1 MLKEPILAPGLDG
14 RAIIGGGVGGY
25 GRRCHAVASLDLMV
39 AIPRT
44 VQTTLAFS
52 WARFLVPWSVLWS
65 QCTTT
70 VMPSRSSLHSFVLSL
85 SRTSYRLMAVMASWG
100 CSVGFSTFAPL
111 KLLSS
116 QLTWARNRDGSNRWG
131 RIHSF
136 RRPRKDGLLEL
147 FGVVVLCNSSLFS
160 VHSLPLQASPS
171 PANNFCGRSFSRN
184 FSTPAKQQ
192 SRVPVRYEYH
202 FGIFVLYIYGWMR
215 WEDRHQD
222 RKSHRSFE
230 TCCRGR

>member
-70 VMPSRSSLHSFVLSL
+70 VMPGGSSLHSFVLSL
-85 SRTSYRLMAVMASWG
+85 SRTADCPMAAMASWG

-116 QLTWARNRDGSNRWG
+116 QLTWARNRDGSNRWR
-131 RIHSF
+131 RIHGF
-136 RRPRKDGLLEL
+136 RRQRKTKRRALDKL
-147 FGVVVLCNSSLFS
+147 GVVVLCRSLIS
-160 VHSLPLQASPS
+160 VHSLLCKHRLLRQTFAVAPFRETSLQPPAAVKSPS
-171 PANNFCGRSFSRN
+171 EVRVSLWDLCPVHLWLDEMGRQ
-184 FSTPAKQQ
+184 TPR
-192 SRVPVRYEYH
+192 SE
-202 FGIFVLYIYGWMR
+202 
-215 WEDRHQD
+215 
-222 RKSHRSFE
+222 KSSKF
-230 TCCRGR
+230 